1 MLCFLDA
8 LLRVKVKQFLDKD
21 IRRTL
26 LEKQKSR
33 IYLETDRLKLILS
46 EHKDEIGNRVID
58 GIEKVI
64 AAIAFWIPMA
74 ISDFSKWK
82 TAGVIIQVI
91 LVILGIGYTCYG
103 IYYTYQAVKN
113 PFDKNKLYEEIE
125 EENLMKEHPHSIVL
139 IKDTFHSNDNRFL
152 LYYDARWDCKLF
164 LNYATITSDL
174 AQDEKNITKHLQME
188 LKISQDNLEGAFA
201 FEIVHEKY
209 SVSAKENRCYRHRFY
224 QFLIKE
230 FNKNIEQDSFEID
243 GKKFY
248 WMSIAEM
255 EQDKRIMEVNSDIV
269 SMVKKVA

>member
-1 MLCFLDA
+1 MG
-8 LLRVKVKQFLDKD
+8 KQS
-21 IRRTL
+21 
-26 LEKQKSR
+26 SR

-46 EHKDEIGNRVID
+46 EHKDEIGKRVID
-58 GIEKVI
+58 GIEKII
-64 AAIAFWIPMA
+64 AAIAFWIPMV

-82 TAGVIIQVI
+82 TTGLIVQVI
-91 LVILGIGYTCYG
+91 LVILGIAYTCYAV
-103 IYYTYQAVKN
+103 YYTICAVKN
-113 PFDKNKLYEEIE
+113 PFNKDRLYEEIE

-152 LYYDARWDCKLF
+152 VYYDARWDCRLF

-174 AQDEKNITKHLQME
+174 ELDQQNIAKHLQME
-188 LKISQDNLEGAFA
+188 LKVSQDNLEGAFA
-201 FEIVHEKY
+201 FEKVHEKY

-224 QFLIKE
+224 QFLIKQFDE
-230 FNKNIEQDSFEID
+230 KIEQDSFEID

-269 SMVKKVA
+269 SMVKKAA